1 MADPANT
8 KLDAAVIGA
17 DMVVDIAAGVVAV
30 EHAASSSTSAA
41 DRRRFTG

>member
-17 DMVVDIAAGVVAV
+17 DMVVAIAAGAVAV
-30 EHAASSSTSAA
+30 EHAASSNPSAA
-41 DRRRFTG
+41 DRMRFTG